1 MYRISFYIVIICLAI
16 CFTLCNSRSNRFV
29 NHRKWMLNY
38 TLNGATLKSN
48 PVSVSERNYRNLNDT
63 VFTDTLTGMLKD
75 SWIHSFNKEGDLV
88 SVKGFLDSSFYFHTF
103 YNITDDGE
111 QYEYYNYSNGD
122 TTKRFIKSKKIG
134 EGKYKRDNYNS
145 DQLRYSEIWTFTDDG
160 QKITR
165 ERYFNDTLSFTVNE
179 FYEKG
184 RLKKITQNEESGFS
198 ENLFYYARNG
208 FLDSEASFVNK
219 IPLTKY
225 TYVNNEYGDPVYY
238 ERSGS
243 NGVEQRR
250 WMKYQYDDKGN
261 WIKKIEKSEDKWTDL
276 GIVDTLQKF
285 PGYHLTVRE
294 IKY

>member
-1 MYRISFYIVIICLAI
+1 M
-16 CFTLCNSRSNRFV
+16 
-29 NHRKWMLNY
+29 
-38 TLNGATLKSN
+38 
-48 PVSVSERNYRNLNDT
+48 
-63 VFTDTLTGMLKD
+63 TDK
-75 SWIHSFNKEGDLV
+75 
-88 SVKGFLDSSFYFHTF
+88 
-103 YNITDDGE
+103 
-111 QYEYYNYSNGD
+111 
-122 TTKRFIKSKKIG
+122 
-134 EGKYKRDNYNS
+134 
-145 DQLRYSEIWTFTDDG
+145 
-160 QKITR
+160 KITR